1 MTCISSWRY
10 RELNWNEVWI
20 LKLPAEGVG
29 GGALP
34 YESEGLDARRLTRVH
49 IADFSLT

>member
-1 MTCISSWRY
+1 MKCEYLSSR
-10 RELNWNEVWI
+10 
-20 LKLPAEGVG
+20 GG

>member
-1 MTCISSWRY
+1 MKCEYLSSR
-10 RELNWNEVWI
+10 RR
-20 LKLPAEGVG
+20 GGGGGG